1 MSEIVYEL
9 PFSDDD
15 PGNIVEAL
23 NTDREYMM
31 YEMDHT
37 GGIVIVIDPSYGIK
51 VKIVDATE

>member
-1 MSEIVYEL
+1 MIETVYEL

-31 YEMDHT
+31 YEMDHDS
-37 GGIVIVIDPSYGIK
+37 GIIVVIDPSFGIK
-51 VKIVDATE
+51 VKIIDATK